1 MKIIPIKT
9 RIFVENEDLIAFVKN
24 HIKRVPENSV
34 LVVTSKIVALSEGRT
49 AVIKNE
55 KDKERLIRA
64 ESQFALRT
72 KYVWLT
78 IRDNLVMAS
87 AGIDESNGNGKLI
100 LLPHDSFKSATFIRN
115 KIRKIYGLK
124 NLGVIITDSR
134 LLPLRNGTVGVA
146 LGYAGFKG
154 LKYYSGKSDL
164 FGRKFK
170 FQRTDIADSLATAAV
185 VCMGEGNES
194 IPLALIENAP
204 IEFTERVNRQELKI
218 DPREDVYQP
227 LFENIKKIPL
237 HPEKKRSKTPKTKP

>member
-1 MKIIPIKT
+1 MKISPIKT
-9 RIFVENEDLIAFVKN
+9 RIFVPNEDLIAFIKN

-49 AVIKNE
+49 AVVKNE
-55 KDKERLIRA
+55 KEKEQLIRA

-78 IRDNLVMAS
+78 IRDGLVMAS

-100 LLPHDSFKSATFIRN
+100 LLPHDSFKSAASIRG
-115 KIRKIYGLK
+115 KIKKIYRLK

-154 LKYYSGKSDL
+154 TTSYKGKPDL
-164 FGRKFK
+164 FGRRFH
-170 FQRTDIADSLATAAV
+170 FQRTDVADPLATAAV
-185 VCMGEGNES
+185 FCMGEGDES
-194 IPLALIENAP
+194 IPLALVLNAP
-204 IEFTERVNRQELKI
+204 IEFTERVNRKELEI

-227 LFENIKKIPL
+227 LFQRIGKIKL
-237 HPEKKRSKTPKTKP
+237 GRFRKK